1 MKRLVYILLFLF
13 GLQAV
18 SSAQR
23 ITNKGTEFWT
33 GMGHN
38 SSFERSSWFPNDTP
52 RFTIIISTDDKPATV
67 TVSLDGTTYVKTY
80 NVPANT
86 VFTTD
91 EFPIGVRD
99 VPGSP
104 YDATLYSRPVIWG
117 GTSSEGI
124 FSKKGIHIV
133 SDVPIVAYGF
143 WPNDAAATATM
154 LIPVNSWGYSYKVVS
169 ADQTVNNFSAYERF
183 AWIFVVANYDNT
195 KVRITP
201 SHKTRTGLPAN
212 VPIDVVLNKGQ
223 IYQILAAVDDPNITN
238 DFCGT
243 TVNAI
248 ANSNGI
254 CYPIATY
261 VGSSAGYVDFCPG
274 SSTGI
279 KTEDQMMQQM
289 FPVESWGRRYITT
302 PSSQSGNF
310 RLHNP
315 NMFRV
320 MVKDPSIVVKRN
332 GVPLTGL
339 TPQNYYQYIS
349 TTSDYIEA
357 DGPVQ
362 VVQIFPSQQSC
373 NYVGDGD
380 PEMIFLSPIE
390 QGIKKASFLRS
401 EKVKINVNLL
411 TLNIPTAGL
420 SSLLIDGVA
429 PPAKF
434 TNTYPNPNLPGYS
447 VVVRWWDAK
456 SNEDPR
462 PPQQCTVQSD
472 SSFNAI
478 TYGLADAQS
487 YAYNVGTYINN
498 LSGLP
503 FVKNVYGKMPD
514 STSSVTCANTP
525 VELSVLIRYKPTKI
539 LWNLSSMAGVMTPAK
554 DTVILAPQ
562 DSGVVMVWGVP
573 YYRYKLPGV
582 FKFTKPGTYDLP
594 VFASAPGVEACD
606 NTEPIF
612 YEVLVKDTLKTNFDI
627 LFDDKCA
634 DTKLV
639 KFVANDKFTDGS
651 TAQGWQWNF
660 LNGTTPLTGTGKEL
674 SLTFNAGKN
683 SAELMAIDAAG
694 CIADTTKTFVIG
706 AKPAVPDFTVD
717 AAMNCEQTQLTI
729 SENTPVTAQSYYWN
743 YGDGVDSTLTLN
755 GYATSHAYKNTGKV
769 TIKHV
774 AKISDNCMS
783 DTATKVITIYA
794 KPKLNVDYPKGCRP
808 DDGIINFT
816 SNPTTSDNQVI
827 KTYLWNFGDAASTP
841 ANPNTANTQIASH
854 MYANPAVYKLSFSA
868 TSENGCVTD
877 TAWDASFQ
885 PKPIIK
891 FDPITPPA
899 VCLNAKGTVSVAFAS
914 VTNGVTGKGYYKGD
928 ATDATGNF
936 TPSSTTAGK
945 HDIWYIYGSDNGCTD
960 SASNVIFVRPVPQA
974 SFTTLADVCFGDK
987 STFTDQSTVNTAADP
1002 AAAIGSW
1009 TWNFGDGNPDVTYTN
1024 GNPFDKTF
1032 ATAKSYPVTLKVT
1045 SKDGC
1050 VSDVFTKAVNVH
1062 VLPTAAFDLPTAI
1075 CMPGGDAVFTNNSA
1089 STEPGALTYN
1099 WQFGDG
1105 GTSTDVSPTH
1115 VYAAQQ
1121 PYTVTLKATSA
1132 FGCFASTNK
1141 QFTSNVFKPKPV
1153 VAFDI
1158 SDKGPCEGVAVI
1170 FTDRSQGVGGP
1181 IATWNWSFG
1190 DGTNSTEQTPSKVF
1204 DKFGSYTISLTVTD
1218 NNGCT
1223 ASGATADDNVTV
1235 RIKPVIDAG
1244 PDLAAEENTSV
1255 VLKATAQNASQLSYS
1270 WAPASLL
1277 NNPTVL
1283 NPSYHVIQD
1292 QIFVLTATDK
1302 DGICKATDQMLVKI
1316 LRPVKVPNVFT
1327 PNGDGINDT
1336 WNIKNLAD
1344 YVDCTVNVFNR
1355 YGQKVYT
1362 SHGYST
1368 PWDGRMNGSP
1378 LPVGTY
1384 YYVINVKQGE
1394 PPMTGSVTIL
1404 R

>member
-1 MKRLVYILLFLF
+1 MKRIFYILLFVL
-13 GLQAV
+13 GLQTV

-23 ITNKGTEFWT
+23 ITNKGTDFWAGAGHT
-33 GMGHN
+33 GPLEGGA
-38 SSFERSSWFPNDTP
+38 WFPGDTP
-52 RFTIIISTDDKPATV
+52 RVFFVITTDVQAADVTI
-67 TVSLDGTTYVKTY
+67 SLNGTTYQQKFT
-80 NVPANT
+80 VPPNT
-86 VFTTD
+86 VYTSD
-91 EFPIGVRD
+91 RMPIGLRD
-99 VPGSP
+99 VPGSL
-104 YDATLYSRPVIWG
+104 YDAMLYSRPAIWG
-117 GTSSEGI
+117 GTNSEGI
-124 FSKKGIHIV
+124 FAKKGIKIH
-133 SDVPIVAYGF
+133 SSVPVVVTEFEIFEYSSA
-143 WPNDAAATATM
+143 ATM
-154 LIPVNSWGYSYKVVS
+154 LIPTDCWGKSYKILQPKQWV
-169 ADQTVNNFSAYERF
+169 DDITKTPYF
-183 AWIFVVANYDNT
+183 AWLFVIADNDNT
-195 KVRITP
+195 RIKINP
-201 SHKTRTGLPAN
+201 SHSTRSGLPAN
-212 VPIDVVLNKGQ
+212 VPIYVTLNKGE
-223 IYQILAAVDDPNITN
+223 IYQILAGADDVSQSN

-243 TVNAI
+243 TVNSV
-248 ANSNGI
+248 ANSDGK
-254 CYPIATY
+254 CLPIATF
-261 VGSSAGYVDFCPG
+261 VGSSGDWISCGPKPASLANMAPD
-274 SSTGI
+274 
-279 KTEDQMMQQM
+279 MMIHQV
-289 FPVESWGRRYITT
+289 FPVEAWGRRYVTIPTSVVDNAT
-302 PSSQSGNF
+302 KLNA
-310 RLHNP
+310 NI
-315 NMFRV
+315 FRV

-339 TPQNYYQYIS
+339 TPQNFYEFIS
-349 TTSDYIEA
+349 NTADYLEA

-362 VVQIFPSQQSC
+362 VAQIMPSTGSDC
-373 NYVGDGD
+373 NYSGLAD
-380 PEMIFLSPIE
+380 PDMTYLSPIE
-390 QGIKKASFLRS
+390 QSIKKVGFLRP
-401 EKVKINVNLL
+401 KKDKIDRNYLAL
-411 TLNIPTAGL
+411 SIPTAGL
-420 SSLLIDGVA
+420 SSLMVEGKA
-429 PPAKF
+429 NNF
-434 TNTYPNPNLPGYS
+434 YSYPNPNLPGYS
-447 VVVRWWDAK
+447 VVIREWNVN
-456 SNEDPR
+456 SNSDPR
-462 PPQQCTVQSD
+462 APAQTIVTSD
-472 SSFNAI
+472 SAFTAM
-478 TYGLADAQS
+478 TYGFGQANS
-487 YAYNVGTYINN
+487 YSYNAGAYIDN
-498 LSGLP
+498 LSGVP
-503 FVKNVYGKMPD
+503 YIKNKYNKSD
-514 STSSVTCANTP
+514 TANTYTCANTP

-539 LWNLSSMAGVMTPAK
+539 LWQLSALK
-554 DTVILAPQ
+554 DTISPNADVVINNPVEA
-562 DSGVVMVWGVP
+562 GTVMVWGVP
-573 YYRYKLPGV
+573 YYKYTLPGYY
-582 FKFTKPGTYDLP
+582 KFSTPGTINIP
-594 VFASAPGVEACD
+594 VFATAPDVEACD
-606 NTEPIF
+606 NTEQIK
-612 YEVLVKDTLKTNFDI
+612 YRVIVKDTLKTNFDI

-651 TAQGWQWNF
+651 AAQGWQWNF

-706 AKPAVPDFTVD
+706 AKPAIPDFTVD
-717 AAMNCEQTQLTI
+717 AAMNCEQTQLKI

-755 GYATSHAYKNTGKV
+755 GYATSHAYKNAGTI

-774 AKISDNCMS
+774 AKISDNCVS
-783 DTATKVITIYA
+783 DTATKVITIYG
-794 KPKLNVDYPKGCRP
+794 KPKLNVAYPKGCRP
-808 DDGIINFT
+808 DDGIIKFT
-816 SNPTTSDNQVI
+816 SAVVTSDNQAI
-827 KTYLWNFGDAASTP
+827 SSYLWNFGDAASTP
-841 ANPNTANTQIASH
+841 ANPNTATTANASH

-868 TSENGCVTD
+868 TSEKGCVSD

-936 TPSSTTAGK
+936 TPSLTTAGK

-987 STFTDQSTVNTAADP
+987 STFTDQSTINTAADP

-1050 VSDVFTKAVNVH
+1050 VSDVFTKTLNVH
-1062 VLPTAAFDLPTAI
+1062 VLPTAAFDLPTAV
-1075 CMPGGDAVFTNNSA
+1075 CMPGGDAVFTNKSS
-1089 STEPGALTYN
+1089 STEPGTLTYN

-1105 GTSTDVSPTH
+1105 GTSTDVNPTH
-1115 VYAAQQ
+1115 VYTAQQ

-1132 FGCFASTNK
+1132 FGCFATTNK
-1141 QFTSNVFKPKPV
+1141 QFTSDVFKPKPV

-1170 FTDRSQGVGGP
+1170 FTDKSTSASGA
-1181 IATWNWSFG
+1181 ITAWNWSFG
-1190 DGTNSTEQTPSKVF
+1190 DGTSSTEQTSSKLF
-1204 DKFGSYTISLTVTD
+1204 DKFGTYAISLTVTD

-1244 PDLAAEENTSV
+1244 PDMAAEENTSV
-1255 VLKATAQNASQLSYS
+1255 VLKATAQNANQLSYS

-1277 NNPTVL
+1277 NNPTIL
-1283 NPSYHVIQD
+1283 NPSYYVIQD

-1344 YVDCTVNVFNR
+1344 YVDCTLTVFNR

-1362 SHGYST
+1362 THGYST